1 MALLAT
7 SLAPKLVSVTAIVSD
22 APALGAPL
30 ARVLRIRR
38 VCVRVRVRVHG
49 YSLVF
54 TESLELAERPLRVPV
69 SRRVAITDAVQL
81 LKDDAVAVV
90 FECFLYDSVCDRV
103 KLPNVFEMN
112 HDELC

>member
-38 VCVRVRVRVHG
+38 VRVRVRVHG

-103 KLPNVFEMN
+103 KLSNVFEMN

>member
-30 ARVLRIRR
+30 ARVLRIR
-38 VCVRVRVRVHG
+38 RVRVRVHG

>member
-22 APALGAPL
+22 APALGAPV

-38 VCVRVRVRVHG
+38 VRVRVRVHG

>member
-38 VCVRVRVRVHG
+38 VRVRVRVHG

>member
-7 SLAPKLVSVTAIVSD
+7 SLAPKLVSVTAIVLD
-22 APALGAPL
+22 APALGAPV
-30 ARVLRIRR
+30 ARVLRIR
-38 VCVRVRVRVHG
+38 RVRVHG